1 MDDEPGVDKH
11 RWHDYPVSLTYAQP
25 ITVRGDPDE
34 LERIAATCRRTA
46 GSLREDVAQLRSTSV
61 VGWSGPA
68 ASTYSRSV
76 RDLPADLSKAA
87 DSYETVA
94 RALSIY
100 AVDLR
105 AVQRQARRGEAEL
118 DELDGLLVAEGHHLV
133 GGVDP
138 VAEALRER
146 RMTAYEDEQQAVRR
160 RLGALAADAALS
172 AGTATCR
179 VRSAADAP
187 EQPPSLL
194 DRLVDGAGDWVEAN
208 AQVLTDISFALK
220 GVAAVTGVLAFVPGL
235 APFVVP
241 IGIAAGVAALA
252 IDAALASRGRASW
265 TGVGIDAAL
274 TAVPAARPAQ
284 AAVREVRTRLGS
296 VVVYRVEGTSNA
308 RISID
313 AQNNVSFQR
322 RSMLFLNVGDRAR
335 AENYYRRKV
344 ADGLPG
350 VQLKSF
356 RVPKRT
362 YRELSI
368 RAVDEQLAKAFRG
381 RPLRV
386 DTKVARDQFGLRR
399 TDFRE
404 LEKHILPGSGKV
416 LR

>member
-1 MDDEPGVDKH
+1 MP
-11 RWHDYPVSLTYAQP
+11 
-25 ITVRGDPDE
+25 GDPEALDG
-34 LERIAATCRRTA
+34 LALTCRRTA
-46 GSLREDVAQLRSTSV
+46 GSLRADASVLRNTDLA
-61 VGWSGPA
+61 GWSGPA
-68 ASTYSRSV
+68 ATAFIRSV
-76 RDLPADLSKAA
+76 RGVPRDLAAAA
-87 DSYETVA
+87 DSYDTVA
-94 RALSIY
+94 RALTAY
-100 AVDLR
+100 AADLR
-105 AVQRQARRGEAEL
+105 SLQRQARREELGL
-118 DELDGLLVAEGHHLV
+118 DELNGLLLAERHHLV
-133 GGVDP
+133 GGLDAA
-138 VAEALRER
+138 AEGLRELR
-146 RMTAYEDEQQAVRR
+146 IRAYEDEQQAVRR
-160 RLGALAADAALS
+160 RLGALADDVALS

-179 VRSAADAP
+179 VRSACNAP
-187 EQPPSLL
+187 KQPPSLF
-194 DRLVDGAGDWVEAN
+194 DRIVDGAGDWVEAN

-241 IGIAAGVAALA
+241 IGIVAGVAALA

-265 TGVGIDAAL
+265 TAVGVDAAL
-274 TAVPAARPAQ
+274 TALPAARPAQ

-313 AQNNVSFQR
+313 AHQNVSFQR
-322 RSMLFLNVGDRAR
+322 RSMLYLNVGDRAR
-335 AENYYRRKV
+335 AEEYYRRKL
-344 ADGLPG
+344 ADGLPD

-368 RAVDEQLAKAFRG
+368 RAVDEQLAKAFKG

-386 DTKVARDQFGLRR
+386 DTTVARDQFGLRR

-404 LEKHILPGSGKV
+404 LEKHILPGSGRI

>member
-1 MDDEPGVDKH
+1 M
-11 RWHDYPVSLTYAQP
+11 R
-25 ITVRGDPDE
+25 
-34 LERIAATCRRTA
+34 
-46 GSLREDVAQLRSTSV
+46 LRDTSV
-61 VGWSGPA
+61 DGWSGPA
-68 ASTYSRSV
+68 AGAFERSV
-76 RDLPADLSKAA
+76 RGVPKDLSTAA
-87 DSYETVA
+87 DSYDTVA
-94 RALSIY
+94 RALTAY

-105 AVQRQARRGEAEL
+105 SLKRQARREEL
-118 DELDGLLVAEGHHLV
+118 RLEDLEGLLLAERQRLFGGLDPAAEG
-133 GGVDP
+133 
-138 VAEALRER
+138 LRELR
-146 RMTAYEDEQQAVRR
+146 IRAYEDEQQAVRR
-160 RLGALAADAALS
+160 RLGALADDVALAAGS
-172 AGTATCR
+172 ATCR
-179 VRSAADAP
+179 VRSAADVP
-187 EQPPSLL
+187 KQPPSLL

-220 GVAAVTGVLAFVPGL
+220 GVATVAGVMAFVPGL
-235 APFVVP
+235 APFAVP
-241 IGIAAGVAALA
+241 IGIAAGVAALS
-252 IDAALASRGRASW
+252 IDAALASRRRASW

-335 AENYYRRKV
+335 AEEYYRRKV

-350 VQLKSF
+350 VELKSF

-368 RAVDEQLAKAFRG
+368 RAVDEQLAKAFKG
-381 RPLRV
+381 RPVRV
-386 DTKVARDQFGLRR
+386 DASVARDQFGLRKA
-399 TDFRE
+399 DFRE
-404 LEKHILPGSGKV
+404 LEKHILPGSGRI

>member
-1 MDDEPGVDKH
+1 MDDEPGVDEH

-46 GSLREDVAQLRSTSV
+46 RFLREDVAQLRSTSV

-68 ASTYSRSV
+68 ARTYSRSV

-94 RALSIY
+94 RALSVY

-105 AVQRQARRGEAEL
+105 AVQRQARRGEADL
-118 DELDGLLVAEGHHLV
+118 DEFDGLLLAERHHLL

-138 VAEALRER
+138 TAQALRER
-146 RMTAYEDEQQAVRR
+146 RMQANEDEQRAVRR
-160 RLGALAADAALS
+160 RLGALADDAALA

-179 VRSAADAP
+179 VRSACDAP
-187 EQPPSLL
+187 RQPPNLFEQI
-194 DRLVDGAGDWVEAN
+194 VDAAGDWVQDHAR
-208 AQVLTDISFALK
+208 VLTDISFVLK
-220 GVAAVTGVLAFVPGL
+220 TIAGIAGVLSLVPGF
-235 APFVVP
+235 AVVCVP
-241 IGIAAGVAALA
+241 LGIAAGAAA
-252 IDAALASRGRASW
+252 VCIDAALASQRRASW
-265 TGVGIDAAL
+265 ASVGVDAAM
-274 TAVPAARPAQ
+274 TAVPGARPARV
-284 AAVREVRTRLGS
+284 AVGEVRTRLGS

-313 AQNNVSFQR
+313 AQNNVTFRR
-322 RSMLFLNVGDRAR
+322 RSMLYLNVGDRAR

-386 DTKVARDQFGLRR
+386 DVSVARDQFGLRKA
-399 TDFRE
+399 DFRE
-404 LEKHILPGSGKV
+404 LEKYILPGSGKV